1 MGCPDCER
9 LIEEEN
15 QAMIEFS
22 IADAERRAFRPGRA
36 PTDQDIERRLATD
49 EQFEEAACRW
59 DNARRSVQAHQLTH
73 EDGQ

>member
-1 MGCPDCER
+1 MGCPECKR

-22 IADAERRAFRPGRA
+22 IADAERRAFRPGRP
-36 PTDQDIERRLATD
+36 PTDKDIERRLAID
-49 EQFEEAACRW
+49 EQFEEAARCL

-73 EDGQ
+73 EG

>member
-22 IADAERRAFRPGRA
+22 IADAERRAFRTSRP
-36 PTDQDIERRLATD
+36 PTDQDIERRLAID
-49 EQFEEAACRW
+49 EQFEEAARRL
-59 DNARRSVQAHQLTH
+59 DKARRGVQAHQLTH
-73 EDGQ
+73 EG